1 MEPPAQRLFT
11 VSQITSLIK
20 DLLEQTLPNVT
31 VEGEISNWRPASSGH
46 CYFSLKDEEALLSVV
61 MFRSRLAALS
71 FQPADGM
78 KVTAT
83 GNISVYPKRGNYQL
97 ICESLQASGEGAI
110 LAMLEK
116 RKRALAALGLFDA
129 ERKKPLP
136 LFPSRVAVVTS
147 PTGAAIRDIL
157 RVLARRSAG
166 LDLVVLPT
174 LVQGQGAGEM
184 IARRIRTANEFEMA
198 EVLIVTRGGGSL
210 EDLLPFSEEDVVRA
224 IASSTI
230 PVISAVGHEV
240 DFTLA
245 DFAADVRAP
254 TPSAAAEM
262 VCASRLELTRALE
275 AAREGLREAM
285 RARLERLRLAL
296 RQFEPEALERHL
308 RFFLQP
314 TVLRVDDARQQLAD
328 GLQARLRDFRHGLE
342 LLAESVQA
350 SSPLGILARGY
361 AVVVQE
367 RTGKALLSPAG
378 LKEGEDLSIRL
389 HRGALRAGVKERL
402 S

>member
-1 MEPPAQRLFT
+1 MEPPAERFFT
-11 VSQITSLIK
+11 VSQITGLIK

-46 CYFSLKDEEALLSVV
+46 CYFSLKDEEALLSAV
-61 MFRSRLAALS
+61 MFRGRLSSLS
-71 FQPADGM
+71 FQPADGL
-78 KVTAT
+78 KVRAT
-83 GNISVYPKRGNYQL
+83 GNISVYARRGNYQL
-97 ICESLQASGEGAI
+97 ICESLQASGEGEL

-116 RKRALAALGLFDA
+116 RKRKLAALGLFDA

-157 RVLARRSAG
+157 RVLARRRAG
-166 LDLVVLPT
+166 LDLVILPT
-174 LVQGQGAGEM
+174 LVQGEGAAEM
-184 IARRIRTANEFEMA
+184 IARRIRTANEFGMA
-198 EVLIVTRGGGSL
+198 DVIIVTRGGGSL
-210 EDLLPFSEEDVVRA
+210 EDLLPFSSEEVVMA
-224 IASSTI
+224 IAESRI

-262 VCASRLELTRALE
+262 VSASRLELGRALE

-285 RARLERLRLAL
+285 RARLERLRLL
-296 RQFEPEALERHL
+296 LGQFQPEELERHL

-314 TVLRVDDARQQLAD
+314 LVLRVDDARQELAD
-328 GLQARLRDFRHGLE
+328 GLQALLRDRRHRLE

-350 SSPLGILARGY
+350 SSPLGILGRGY

-367 RTGKALLSPAG
+367 RTGKALLSTAG
-378 LKEGEDLSIRL
+378 VRTEDMLRIRL
-389 HRGALRAGVKERL
+389 HRGGLRASVKEKE

>member
-1 MEPPAQRLFT
+1 MKPPAQRSFT
-11 VSQITSLIK
+11 VSQITGLIK

-46 CYFSLKDEEALLSVV
+46 CYFSLKDEEALLSAV
-61 MFRSRLAALS
+61 MFRGRLATLS
-71 FQPADGM
+71 FQPADGL
-78 KVTAT
+78 KVKAT

-97 ICESLQASGEGAI
+97 ICESLQASGEGEI

-116 RKRALAALGLFDA
+116 RKRKLAALGLFDA

-157 RVLARRSAG
+157 RVLARRNAG
-166 LDLVVLPT
+166 LNLVILPT
-174 LVQGQGAGEM
+174 PVQGEGAGEM
-184 IARRIRTANEFEMA
+184 IARRIRTANEFSMA
-198 EVLIVTRGGGSL
+198 DVIIVTRGGGSL
-210 EDLLPFSEEDVVRA
+210 EDLLPFSEEEVVLA
-224 IASSTI
+224 IAESRI

-262 VCASRLELTRALE
+262 VSASRLELARTLQ

-285 RARLERLRLAL
+285 RSRLERLRLVLA
-296 RQFEPEALERHL
+296 QFEPEALERHL
-308 RFFLQP
+308 RFLLQP
-314 TVLRVDDARQQLAD
+314 ALLRVDDARQQLAD
-328 GLQARLRDFRHGLE
+328 GLQAVLRDHRHRLE
-342 LLAESVQA
+342 LLAEAVQA

-378 LKEGEDLSIRL
+378 VRQEEMLAIRL
-389 HRGALRAGVKERL
+389 HRGALRAAVKEKQA
-402 S
+402 

>member
-1 MEPPAQRLFT
+1 MNPPEQRSFT
-11 VSQITSLIK
+11 VSQITGLIK
-20 DLLEQTLPNVT
+20 ELLEQSLPNVT

-61 MFRSRLAALS
+61 MFRSRLASLS

-78 KVTAT
+78 KVKAT

-97 ICESLQASGEGAI
+97 ICESLQASGEGEI

-116 RKRALAALGLFDA
+116 RKRKLAALGLFDA

-166 LDLVVLPT
+166 LDLVILPT
-174 LVQGQGAGEM
+174 LVQGEGAGEM
-184 IARRIRTANEFEMA
+184 IARRIRTANEFDLA
-198 EVLIVTRGGGSL
+198 EVIIVTRGGGSL
-210 EDLLPFSEEDVVRA
+210 EDLLPFSDEEVVRA
-224 IASSTI
+224 IAESCI

-262 VCASRLELTRALE
+262 VCASRRELTRALE
-275 AAREGLREAM
+275 AAREGLHEAM
-285 RARLERLRLAL
+285 RGRLEKLRLL
-296 RQFEPEALERHL
+296 LGQFEPEALERHL

-314 TVLRVDDARQQLAD
+314 TVLRVDDARQELAD
-328 GLQARLRDFRHGLE
+328 SLQILLRDRRHRLE

-378 LKEGEDLSIRL
+378 LKAEEMLQIRL
-389 HRGALRAGVKERL
+389 HRGGLRAAVKEKQA
-402 S
+402 

>member
-116 RKRALAALGLFDA
+116 RKRQLAALGLFDA

-314 TVLRVDDARQQLAD
+314 TVLRVDDARQLLAD

>member
-116 RKRALAALGLFDA
+116 RKRQLAALGLFDA

>member
-1 MEPPAQRLFT
+1 MNPPGERSFT
-11 VSQITSLIK
+11 VSQITNLIK
-20 DLLEQTLPNVT
+20 DLLEQSLPNVT

-71 FQPADGM
+71 FQPADGL
-78 KVTAT
+78 KVRAT

-97 ICESLQASGEGAI
+97 ICESLQISGEGEI

-116 RKRALAALGLFDA
+116 RKRKLAALGLFDA
-129 ERKKPLP
+129 ERKKSLP

-166 LDLVVLPT
+166 LDLVILPT
-174 LVQGQGAGEM
+174 LVQGEGAGEM
-184 IARRIRTANEFEMA
+184 IARRIRTANEFDMA
-198 EVLIVTRGGGSL
+198 EVIIVTRGGGSL
-210 EDLLPFSEEDVVRA
+210 EDLLPFSDEEAVRA
-224 IASSTI
+224 IAESRI

-262 VCASRLELTRALE
+262 VCASRLELARALQ
-275 AAREGLREAM
+275 AARESLCEAM
-285 RARLERLRLAL
+285 RARLERLRLVL
-296 RQFEPEALERHL
+296 EQFEPEALERHL

-328 GLQARLRDFRHGLE
+328 GLQVLLRDRRHRLE
-342 LLAESVQA
+342 LLAEAVQA

-367 RTGKALLSPAG
+367 RTGRSLLSTAG
-378 LKEGEDLSIRL
+378 LKAEEILRIRL
-389 HRGALRAGVKERL
+389 HRGGLRASVKEKL
-402 S
+402 P

>member
-1 MEPPAQRLFT
+1 MKPPAQRSFT
-11 VSQITSLIK
+11 VSQITGLIK

-46 CYFSLKDEEALLSVV
+46 CYFSLKDEEALLSAV
-61 MFRSRLAALS
+61 MFRGRLATLS
-71 FQPADGM
+71 FQPADGL
-78 KVTAT
+78 KVKAT

-97 ICESLQASGEGAI
+97 ICESLQASGEGEI

-116 RKRALAALGLFDA
+116 RKRKLAALGLFDA

-157 RVLARRSAG
+157 RVLARRNAG
-166 LDLVVLPT
+166 LNLVILPT
-174 LVQGQGAGEM
+174 PVQGEGAGEM
-184 IARRIRTANEFEMA
+184 IARRIRTANEFSMA
-198 EVLIVTRGGGSL
+198 DVIIVTRGGGSL
-210 EDLLPFSEEDVVRA
+210 EDLLPFSEEEVVLA
-224 IASSTI
+224 IAESRI

-262 VCASRLELTRALE
+262 VSASRLELARTLQ

-285 RARLERLRLAL
+285 RSRLERLRLVLA
-296 RQFEPEALERHL
+296 QFEPEALERHL
-308 RFFLQP
+308 RFLLQP
-314 TVLRVDDARQQLAD
+314 ALLRVDDARQQLAD
-328 GLQARLRDFRHGLE
+328 GLQAVLRDHRHRLE
-342 LLAESVQA
+342 LLAEAVQA

-378 LKEGEDLSIRL
+378 VRQEEMLRIRL
-389 HRGALRAGVKERL
+389 HRGALRAAVKEKQA
-402 S
+402 

>member
-1 MEPPAQRLFT
+1 MNLPEQRSFT
-11 VSQITSLIK
+11 VSQITGLIK

-61 MFRSRLAALS
+61 MFRSRLATLS
-71 FQPADGM
+71 FQPADGL
-78 KVTAT
+78 KVRAT
-83 GNISVYPKRGNYQL
+83 GNISVYPRRGNYQL
-97 ICESLQASGEGAI
+97 ICESLQVSGEGEI

-116 RKRALAALGLFDA
+116 RKRQLAAQGLFDA

-157 RVLARRSAG
+157 RVLSRRSAG
-166 LDLVVLPT
+166 LDLVILPT
-174 LVQGQGAGEM
+174 LVQGEGAGEM
-184 IARRIRTANEFEMA
+184 IARRIRTANEFDLA
-198 EVLIVTRGGGSL
+198 EVIVVTRGGGSL
-210 EDLLPFSEEDVVRA
+210 EDLLPFSDEQVVRA
-224 IASSTI
+224 IAESRI

-262 VCASRLELTRALE
+262 VCASRLELTRALQ
-275 AAREGLREAM
+275 AARQGLCEAM
-285 RARLERLRLAL
+285 RSRLEKLHLQL
-296 RQFEPEALERHL
+296 QQFAPEALERHL

-314 TVLRVDDARQQLAD
+314 TELRVDDARQQLAD
-328 GLQARLRDFRHGLE
+328 GLQAVLRDRRHRLE

-367 RTGKALLSPAG
+367 RTGKALLSTARVRT
-378 LKEGEDLSIRL
+378 EDLLRIRL
-389 HRGALRAGVKERL
+389 HQGSLRASVKEKEA
-402 S
+402 

>member
-1 MEPPAQRLFT
+1 MNLPEQRSFT
-11 VSQITSLIK
+11 VSQITGLIK

-61 MFRSRLAALS
+61 MFRSRLSSLS
-71 FQPADGM
+71 FQPADGL
-78 KVTAT
+78 KVRAT
-83 GNISVYPKRGNYQL
+83 GNISVYPRRGNYQL
-97 ICESLQASGEGAI
+97 ICESLQVSGEGEI

-116 RKRALAALGLFDA
+116 RKRQLAAQGLFDA

-157 RVLARRSAG
+157 RVLSRRSAG
-166 LDLVVLPT
+166 LDLVILPT
-174 LVQGQGAGEM
+174 LVQGEGAGEM
-184 IARRIRTANEFEMA
+184 IARRIRTANEFDMA
-198 EVLIVTRGGGSL
+198 EVIVVTRGGGSL
-210 EDLLPFSEEDVVRA
+210 EDLLPFSDEQVVRA
-224 IASSTI
+224 IAESRI

-262 VCASRLELTRALE
+262 VCASRLELTRALQ
-275 AAREGLREAM
+275 AARQGLCEAM
-285 RARLERLRLAL
+285 RSRLERLHLQL
-296 RQFEPEALERHL
+296 QQFAPEALERHL

-314 TVLRVDDARQQLAD
+314 TELRVDDARQQLAD
-328 GLQARLRDFRHGLE
+328 GLQALLRDRRHRLE

-367 RTGKALLSPAG
+367 RTGKALLSTAG
-378 LKEGEDLSIRL
+378 VRTEDLLRIRL
-389 HRGALRAGVKERL
+389 HQGSLRASVKEKEA
-402 S
+402 